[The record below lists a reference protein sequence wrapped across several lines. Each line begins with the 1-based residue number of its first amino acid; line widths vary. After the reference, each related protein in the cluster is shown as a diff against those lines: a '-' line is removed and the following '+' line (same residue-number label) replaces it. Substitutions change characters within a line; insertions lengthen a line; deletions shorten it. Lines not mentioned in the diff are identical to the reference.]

1 MSYATQTYTAKP
13 VSTPVQKESF
23 MSYLSLKLS
32 AAMWARVLVLWLTLA
47 IAALVIGGFAI
58 GMGVFIRGNIYDELT
73 SQQINFPAADALT
86 EHEAA
91 IPGMLA
97 NAGLPLSTGNQAK
110 AYSEYIYLHMSESA
124 EEAGYPGAAYATLG
138 GAQRGLRA
146 EVAAAKEAGNEEAL
160 TDAQAR
166 LDAVT
171 ALRNTMLTG
180 SNLRGSLLSAYG
192 WDNVG
197 LGVIVGGSLVALM
210 AVVFFTLYFFER
222 RKGHLPPT
230 EAI

>member
-1 MSYATQTYTAKP
+1 MSYLSQPLTSADL
-13 VSTPVQKESF
+13 STSENESS

-47 IAALVIGGFAI
+47 TASLVTGGIAV
-58 GMGVFIRGNIYDELT
+58 GMGMFIRGNIQEELT
-73 SQQINFPAADALT
+73 SQQINFPAAADLS
-86 EHEAA
+86 EREAA
-91 IPGMLA
+91 LPGMLEY
-97 NAGLPLSTGNQAK
+97 AGEPLATGNQAK
-110 AYSEYIYLHMSESA
+110 AYSEYIGLHMSESA
-124 EEAGYPGAAYATLG
+124 EEAGFPGAAYATLG
-138 GAQRGLRA
+138 APQRELRA
-146 EVAAAKEAGNEEAL
+146 EVAAAKEANNEEAV
-160 TDAQAR
+160 TEAQAK

-180 SNLRGSLLSAYG
+180 NNLRGNLLSAYG

-197 LGVIVGGSLVALM
+197 VGVIAAGSVICAIAL
-210 AVVFFTLYFFER
+210 VFFLLYFFEK

>member
-1 MSYATQTYTAKP
+1 MSYVSQPLTAANL
-13 VSTPVQKESF
+13 STSKKESS

-47 IAALVIGGFAI
+47 IAALVIGGIAV
-58 GMGVFIRGNIYDELT
+58 GMGMFIRSNIQEELT
-73 SQQINFPAADALT
+73 SQQINFPAAADLS
-86 EHEAA
+86 EHEAS
-91 IPGMLA
+91 IPGMLEYA
-97 NAGLPLSTGNQAK
+97 EEPLTTGNQAK
-110 AYSEYIYLHMSESA
+110 AYSEYIGLHMSESA

-138 GAQRGLRA
+138 APQRELRA
-146 EVAAAKEAGNEEAL
+146 EVAAAKEANNEEAVAE
-160 TDAQAR
+160 AQAK

-180 SNLRGSLLSAYG
+180 NNLRGNLLSAYG

-197 LGVIVGGSLVALM
+197 LGVIAAGSVICAFAL
-210 AVVFFTLYFFER
+210 VFFLLYFFEK
-222 RKGHLPPT
+222 RKGHLPPA

>member
-1 MSYATQTYTAKP
+1 MSALSQPLTSANL
-13 VSTPVQKESF
+13 SAAAKESSF
-23 MSYLSLKLS
+23 AYLSNKLS

-47 IAALVIGGFAI
+47 IAALVVGGIAI
-58 GMGVFIRGNIYDELT
+58 GMGMFIRGNIQEELT
-73 SQQINFPAADALT
+73 SQQIKFPAAADLA

-91 IPGMLA
+91 LPGMVAYAGQPLA
-97 NAGLPLSTGNQAK
+97 TGNQAK
-110 AYSEYIYLHMSESA
+110 AYSEYIGLHMSEAA

-138 GAQRGLRA
+138 GAQRELRA
-146 EVAAAKEAGNEEAL
+146 EVAAAKEANNEEAL
-160 TDAQAR
+160 AAAQTK

-180 SNLRGSLLSAYG
+180 NTLRGNLLSAYG

-197 LGVIVGGSLVALM
+197 VGVIAAGSVIGVISLV
-210 AVVFFTLYFFER
+210 FFLLFFFER

-230 EAI
+230 ADI

>member
-1 MSYATQTYTAKP
+1 MSYATQPLPAANLATSK
-13 VSTPVQKESF
+13 KESS

-47 IAALVIGGFAI
+47 IAALVTGGIAV
-58 GMGVFIRGNIYDELT
+58 GMGMFIRGNIQEELS
-73 SQQINFPAADALT
+73 SQQIKFAEAADLS
-86 EHEAA
+86 EHEAT

-97 NAGLPLSTGNQAK
+97 YAGQPLTTGNQAK
-110 AYSEYIYLHMSESA
+110 AYSEYIGLHMSEAA

-138 GAQRGLRA
+138 APQRELRA
-146 EVAAAKEAGNEEAL
+146 EVAAAKEANNEEAL
-160 TDAQAR
+160 AEAQTK

-180 SNLRGSLLSAYG
+180 NNLRGNLLSAYG

-197 LGVIVGGSLVALM
+197 VGVIAAGSVICAFAL
-210 AVVFFTLYFFER
+210 VFFLLYFFEK